1 MERKYVKDQNFY
13 FALTL
18 SRINIILIKIL
29 TFFFRKFKKQSNKY
43 MEIERMKNDQ

>member
-1 MERKYVKDQNFY
+1 MLMERKYVKDQNFY

-29 TFFFRKFKKQSNKY
+29 TFFFRKKKYNKY
-43 MEIERMKNDQ
+43 MEIERMKNNQ